1 MYGIITNCS
10 FYYIAVII
18 LQATYFSLSIGIK
31 KLRFFTP
38 LNIPVSINPGHITVV
53 FTLLLIF

>member
-53 FTLLLIF
+53 FTLL